1 MQKII
6 RWFLNFLVFSNLFI
20 AFAAAAQVA
29 FTYQILNTEPNV
41 WLIKLVF
48 FATFTFYN
56 FSILLAKPKN
66 TSTSSSK
73 RASWIFAHQGF
84 LISASLTA
92 MVAAILIALKL
103 KMSTQ
108 LLLALLAIL
117 SASYNLPLFKIN
129 QQKTG
134 LRSVPGIKLLLIA
147 GVWSA
152 STVVLP
158 ILESGT
164 LILNSSEIVVLIFHR
179 LLFVA
184 AITIPFDI
192 RDRYQD
198 KIYALKTIPVLLGT
212 QKSEL
217 ICQIL
222 LALSIILFGIFSRFT
237 GEIFSVNLLI
247 TAFAGWLII
256 KAQWQKNDYYYFLC
270 LDGLLILPWIFI
282 QSIQYLTT

>member
-6 RWFLNFLVFSNLFI
+6 RRFLNFLVFSNLFI

-117 SASYNLPLFKIN
+117 SAAYNLPLFKIN
-129 QQKTG
+129 KQKTG

>member
-6 RWFLNFLVFSNLFI
+6 RRFLNFLVFSNLFI

-117 SASYNLPLFKIN
+117 SAAYNLPLFKIN